1 MSQQW
6 NPLQDLMVL
15 QDRMNRLFEDATQ
28 RRNQADAGAGDEFER
43 ADWTPASDI
52 YETESGYL
60 IAIDLPG
67 IDRQALEIDIDD
79 GRLVVKGVRPVA
91 ESRQHRSERPRGQ
104 RRVAVVVHGRASH
117 SQRPDR
123 LRARRR
129 LRRARRRLRAV
140 LFRPRSQGAERRAA
154 VDEAAVRRHGLTTIR
169 PARRYLMWRP
179 PSTRTLSG

>member
-28 RRNQADAGAGDEFER
+28 RRNQADAGDEFER

-67 IDRQALEIDIDD
+67 INREALEIDIDEN
-79 GRLVVKGVRPVA
+79 RLVVKGIRGIA
-91 ESRQHRSERPRGQ
+91 ESRQHRSERPKGKFLRTYSVPASIDQ
-104 RRVAVVVHGRASH
+104 GRIAAEYK
-117 SQRPDR
+117 DG
-123 LRARRR
+123 
-129 LRRARRRLRAV
+129 V
-140 LFRPRSQGAERRAA
+140 LQISLPK
-154 VDEAAVRRHGLTTIR
+154 
-169 PARRYLMWRP
+169 
-179 PSTRTLSG
+179 RTEQKPKKIDIKVS

>member
-60 IAIDLPG
+60 IALDLPG
-67 IDRQALEIDIDD
+67 IDRDALEIDIDD
-79 GRLVVKGVRPVA
+79 NRLVVKGVREVN
-91 ESRQHRSERPRGQ
+91 ESRQHRSERPRGKF
-104 RRVAVVVHGRASH
+104 
-117 SQRPDR
+117 
-123 LRARRR
+123 LRTYSVPGSVDQAKI
-129 LRRARRRLRAV
+129 AAEYKDGV
-140 LFRPRSQGAERRAA
+140 LQISLPK
-154 VDEAAVRRHGLTTIR
+154 
-169 PARRYLMWRP
+169 
-179 PSTRTLSG
+179 RTEQKPKKIDIKVS